1 MAACG
6 FYYRWHV
13 RHLPAEEKVSAF
25 SLAPIAAVITVTYGI
40 LTIVALF
47 TLDCG
52 KWETRRHEAADDEP
66 ALEPTVATRSE
77 TVSSGAG
84 EPATQV
90 ASAKVRA
97 A

>member
-1 MAACG
+1 
-6 FYYRWHV
+6 V
-13 RHLPAEEKVSAF
+13 
-25 SLAPIAAVITVTYGI
+25 PIALVIAVTYGI
-40 LTIVALF
+40 LTVVAFF

-52 KWETRRHEAADDEP
+52 KWETRRHEAADEDPAIEP
-66 ALEPTVATRSE
+66 VVASIGE
-77 TVSSGAG
+77 LSSGAG